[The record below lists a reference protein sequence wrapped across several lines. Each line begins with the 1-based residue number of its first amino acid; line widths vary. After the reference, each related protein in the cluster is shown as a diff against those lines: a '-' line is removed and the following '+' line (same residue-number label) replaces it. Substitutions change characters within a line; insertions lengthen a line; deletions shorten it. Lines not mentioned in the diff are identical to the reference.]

1 MKKRVLN
8 EGWIL
13 QSELHKK
20 NTKISLVGFSKRG
33 LKASWAGSVKVSTS
47 SKIIIL
53 GLSVNPKSPVP
64 ADSVKGYTL
73 DLIASRLLS
82 SLAFKKSARP
92 TLSREVL

>member
-1 MKKRVLN
+1 M
-8 EGWIL
+8 
-13 QSELHKK
+13 
-20 NTKISLVGFSKRG
+20 SLVGFSKRG

-47 SKIIIL
+47 SKIIIF
-53 GLSVNPKSPVP
+53 GLSENPKSPVP